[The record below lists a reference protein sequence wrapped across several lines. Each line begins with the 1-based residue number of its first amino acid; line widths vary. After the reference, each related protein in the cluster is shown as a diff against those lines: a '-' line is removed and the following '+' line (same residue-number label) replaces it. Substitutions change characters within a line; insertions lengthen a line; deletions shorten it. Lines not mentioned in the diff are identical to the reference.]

1 MLLSRFLMYLL
12 VPLLAEE
19 RLALLFL
26 PPPLGVYLVVIL
38 GVAHHFIDVRRVQ
51 RVYLGQRVRRREV
64 FCPTVV
70 QPVDHFDPLVP
81 GMQGILHT

>member
-26 PPPLGVYLVVIL
+26 PPPLGVDLLVIL
-38 GVAHHFIDVRRVQ
+38 CVAHHFLDVR
-51 RVYLGQRVRRREV
+51 
-64 FCPTVV
+64 
-70 QPVDHFDPLVP
+70 
-81 GMQGILHT
+81 